1 MRTRIAKWGN
11 SLGLRIP
18 KAFTSDA
25 GLNAGDEVE
34 LTIEGGRILI
44 TPVGKDYRLAELVDR
59 ITADNRH
66 DETDWGRPVGTETW

>member
-18 KAFTSDA
+18 KVFTSDA
-25 GLNAGDEVE
+25 GLSAGDEVE

-44 TPVGKDYRLAELVDR
+44 TPVGRDYRLGELVDR

>member
-25 GLNAGDEVE
+25 GLGDGDEVE
-34 LTIEGGRILI
+34 LTIEDGRIVI
-44 TPVGKDYRLAELVDR
+44 SPVGREYRLGELVDR
-59 ITADNRH
+59 ITPDNRH
-66 DETDWGRPVGTETW
+66 DESDWGRPVGTETW